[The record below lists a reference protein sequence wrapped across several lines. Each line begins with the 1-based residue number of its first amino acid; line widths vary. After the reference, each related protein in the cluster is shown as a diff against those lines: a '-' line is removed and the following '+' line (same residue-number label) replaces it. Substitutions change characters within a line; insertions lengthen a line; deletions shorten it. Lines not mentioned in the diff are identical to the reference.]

1 MKKLAKEIGV
11 DVHVLRSHL
20 HKYAARSALT
30 HSKYNKK
37 KLNKAFKNWITH
49 MRIGKELYDF
59 SYAAYNDSFS

>member
-11 DVHVLRSHL
+11 DVAVIRSHL

-49 MRIGKELYDF
+49 MRMGKELYDF
-59 SYAAYNDSFS
+59 SFVHYSE